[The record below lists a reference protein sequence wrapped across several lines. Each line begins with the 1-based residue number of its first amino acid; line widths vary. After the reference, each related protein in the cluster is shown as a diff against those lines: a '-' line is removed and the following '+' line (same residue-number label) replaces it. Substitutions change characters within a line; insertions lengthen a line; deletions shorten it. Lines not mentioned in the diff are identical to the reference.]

1 VRTLE
6 IVYRTSR
13 GFSLILV
20 EPEWAERM
28 TDEDRRA
35 LTPLFWTHVNPYVT
49 FRLDMDSRLDLAP
62 TGPTDKAT
70 SEEYPSKS
78 AI

>member
-1 VRTLE
+1 MRALE

-20 EPEWAERM
+20 ELEWAERM

-49 FRLDMDSRLDLAP
+49 F
-62 TGPTDKAT
+62 
-70 SEEYPSKS
+70 
-78 AI
+78 

>member
-1 VRTLE
+1 MRTLE

-49 FRLDMDSRLDLAP
+49 F
-62 TGPTDKAT
+62 
-70 SEEYPSKS
+70 
-78 AI
+78 